1 MSLKR
6 EVYGIDKI
14 TSELIILETS
24 VKINM
29 PYEKVLYNKEYKI
42 ATDAVIDGASNLAN
56 DARKGVGAIENTVEN
71 GAKDIGNAMHH
82 DNTNGYTATR
92 TATTGTTTNGMNSTL
107 WTWVILAVAALVII
121 GIVWYYASQNNHVE

>member
-1 MSLKR
+1 MKR
-6 EVYGIDKI
+6 K
-14 TSELIILETS
+14 TLIILSILFAILFISTIS
-24 VKINM
+24 IANNDIKDGDHS
-29 PYEKVLYNKEYKI
+29 
-42 ATDAVIDGASNLAN
+42 ATDTDIDGASNLAN

-107 WTWVILAVAALVII
+107 WTWVILAVAAVVII
-121 GIVWYYASQNNHVE
+121 GLIWYYASQNNHVDKM

>member
-1 MSLKR
+1 MKR
-6 EVYGIDKI
+6 K
-14 TSELIILETS
+14 TLIILSILFAILFISTIS
-24 VKINM
+24 FANNDIKDGVHS
-29 PYEKVLYNKEYKI
+29 

-107 WTWVILAVAALVII
+107 WTWVILAVAAVVII
-121 GIVWYYASQNNHVE
+121 GLVWYYASQYNHVDKM

>member
-1 MSLKR
+1 MKR
-6 EVYGIDKI
+6 K
-14 TSELIILETS
+14 TFIILSILFAILFISTIS
-24 VKINM
+24 FANNDIKDGVHS
-29 PYEKVLYNKEYKI
+29 

-71 GAKDIGNAMHH
+71 GAKDIGYAMHH

-107 WTWVILAVAALVII
+107 WTWVILAVAAVVII
-121 GIVWYYASQNNHVE
+121 GLIWYYASQNNHVDKM

>member
-1 MSLKR
+1 MKR
-6 EVYGIDKI
+6 K
-14 TSELIILETS
+14 TFIILSILFAILFISTIS
-24 VKINM
+24 FANNDIKDGVHS
-29 PYEKVLYNKEYKI
+29 

-107 WTWVILAVAALVII
+107 WTWVILAVAAVVTI
-121 GIVWYYASQNNHVE
+121 GLIWYYASQNNHVDKM

>member
-1 MSLKR
+1 MSLF
-6 EVYGIDKI
+6 
-14 TSELIILETS
+14 
-24 VKINM
+24 
-29 PYEKVLYNKEYKI
+29 KVVNIVSLGVIHLYKSTISFANNDIKDGVHS

-107 WTWVILAVAALVII
+107 WTWVILAVAAVVII
-121 GIVWYYASQNNHVE
+121 GLIWYYASQNNHVDKM

>member
-1 MSLKR
+1 MKR
-6 EVYGIDKI
+6 K
-14 TSELIILETS
+14 TFIILSILFAILFISTIS
-24 VKINM
+24 FANNDIKDGVHS
-29 PYEKVLYNKEYKI
+29 

-82 DNTNGYTATR
+82 DNTNGDTATR

-107 WTWVILAVAALVII
+107 WTWVILAVAAVVII
-121 GIVWYYASQNNHVE
+121 GLIWYYASQNNHVDKM